1 MKKQSP
7 KKGEHRRNK
16 ILLIQS
22 IAMVVVA
29 AVLLG
34 GVTHAWFVSRAD
46 ITTLVEVSGPTD
58 ISILGPH
65 GSAMTQLDL
74 SYTDS
79 DKTTEPDG
87 KTTVT
92 IDRVISISS
101 DSAQHELEIVHTT
114 NMNGLTFKVYEA
126 TEVSGSDAA
135 DGITSGDYKY
145 SYDKNKPLD
154 GVYLNEDVSRKN
166 GGYKYADD
174 NDIYHSKNYSSY
186 SNVQTHVEPLYYL
199 VKKGT
204 GPNASKLDATKKA
217 DDNTNVSTKYLTHYI
232 LEISWQET
240 EKETD
245 IFYVLAKK

>member
-7 KKGEHRRNK
+7 QKGEHRRNK

-22 IAMVVVA
+22 IAMVVIA

-34 GVTHAWFVSRAD
+34 GVTRAWFVSRAD

-79 DKTTEPDG
+79 DKSTDSEG
-87 KTTVT
+87 NTTVT

-101 DSAQHELEIVHTT
+101 DEPQHELEIVHTT

-126 TEVSGSDAA
+126 TEVSESNDT
-135 DGITSGDYKY
+135 DSITSGGYKY

-166 GGYKYADD
+166 GGYKYAD
-174 NDIYHSKNYSSY
+174 NTYHNKNYSY

-204 GPNASKLDATKKA
+204 SSRLEATQKTA
-217 DDNTNVSTKYLTHYI
+217 DNTNVSTAYLTHYI